1 VSGVQINGVGRR
13 ASDGT
18 AKRGGC
24 GYRDHVTNPRT
35 RGDTWASAT
44 SATTPEETPLSRGW
58 QECSGDGQDRP
69 GDSRPPDNVRSVRGT
84 RPPADRWSAQH
95 GHPPCVDGTVP
106 DAPSRATY
114 RTPVPVH
121 CPAPKRTPRDTFSPF
136 SHNRHQGSAPVT
148 GARSEQVRL
157 LFVPRPNKASPA
169 RDCNPGRALDISET
183 GALLCLPR
191 S

>member
-84 RPPADRWSAQH
+84 RRLLIGGRLNTEIHLVW
-95 GHPPCVDGTVP
+95 TVRP
-106 DAPSRATY
+106 RKPITGR
-114 RTPVPVH
+114 PVPPI
-121 CPAPKRTPRDTFSPF
+121 PARRPARNELHETRSHRSTTTGSRTPRAYQRHGVSRFDSCSYRVRTKRARRGWPSPP
-136 SHNRHQGSAPVT
+136 SS
-148 GARSEQVRL
+148 
-157 LFVPRPNKASPA
+157 
-169 RDCNPGRALDISET
+169 
-183 GALLCLPR
+183 
-191 S
+191 